1 MNKSYLCW
9 VKQLLKGK
17 METIQIEIRNKNVLS
32 ILKGLEKANLIRL
45 IVKDKKESLKQ
56 FKGTIS
62 DARAAELADEIDKSR
77 AEWNK
82 RII

>member
-1 MNKSYLCW
+1 M
-9 VKQLLKGK
+9 KQLLKGK